1 MTYLLLSI
9 LSSTLI
15 YVVFKL
21 FPRYGVQTLQAIVFN
36 YWMAFLFGLS
46 LVDMSQISA
55 YPSYE
60 WKWLVPIEGVLFI
73 AIFNVM
79 ALTVQKHS
87 VTVGSVA
94 SRTAMI
100 IPAGVFMFLEPEN
113 AFSIYKVIGIILACL
128 AVYLSSKRDK
138 QHEIDKRYFY
148 LPLILFIGSGTIDL
162 LIGYAETH
170 LMQSSDEIL
179 MFTPGIFLIAGLI
192 GTAILIYRYRV
203 TKDIKW
209 QWKDVIGGMI
219 LGLINYSSLY
229 FILKAMNSKLL
240 DPAIFFPVN
249 HMGIIAA
256 GILVGLIAFKERISV
271 VNWVGIGLGLVAILL
286 MTWVN

>member
-55 YPSYE
+55 YGSYE

-113 AFSIYKVIGIILACL
+113 VFSIYKVVGIILACL
-128 AVYLSSKRDK
+128 AVYLSSKKDK

-148 LPLILFIGSGTIDL
+148 LPLILFLGSGMIDL
-162 LIGYAETH
+162 IIGYAESH

-179 MFTPGIFLIAGLI
+179 MFTPGIFLIAGII
-192 GTAILIYRYRV
+192 GTIILVYRYTV
-203 TKDIKW
+203 TKDMKW

-240 DPAIFFPVN
+240 DPSIFFPVN